1 MSLPTESNPQIGG
14 GQGSNLQRRVAS
26 ALVLAPIALAA
37 IWFGGALFGLF
48 VGLAAMIVLFE
59 WLRMALSGLGL
70 LELAGFLGQFVV
82 VILALFAGNGAAE
95 IALAVLIAAAA
106 LAALLGAASWWLVGG
121 LAYSGLP
128 LVSLL
133 ALREDQDWG
142 FAAVILVA
150 VVVWATDIAA
160 YFCGRAIGGPKLW
173 PAVSPKKTWA
183 GAIGGALAAVASA
196 MVVASVLGF
205 PNIAAIAA
213 IAAALSIGAQGGDL
227 LESSIKRHF
236 GAKDSGD
243 IIPGHGGIMDRVDG
257 LIAASVLAA
266 LIGFAHMPAARIA
279 AGLVVW

>member
-1 MSLPTESNPQIGG
+1 LPTESNPQIGG

>member
-1 MSLPTESNPQIGG
+1 MPTESNPQIGG

>member
-1 MSLPTESNPQIGG
+1 VSLPTESNPQIGG